1 MSDKHNHSKYRL
13 CSGKLPTLI
22 RFPEQTLE
30 MDMEKRK
37 RISTLVTDL
46 EIEPIC
52 VFQLT
57 VILTYSTD
65 ISFASTLSIKKLALF
80 CLRGKDAMFFCKN
93 PSTQTRA

>member
-1 MSDKHNHSKYRL
+1 MSDKYNHSKYRL

-37 RISTLVTDL
+37 RISTLLTDL

-52 VFQLT
+52 VFQLI

-65 ISFASTLSIKKLALF
+65 TSFASLSIRKLALF
-80 CLRGKDAMFFCKN
+80 WRKRCHVYCKN
-93 PSTQTRA
+93 SSTQTRA